1 MAKLK
6 GGMALDF
13 SLEKSRVKEEVG
25 QCHLLF
31 VFSSKVLFCQESITQ
46 EYESG
51 FRFVLISVRKCLLME
66 CFHVT
71 SRWPC
76 WCPQLIRTPGIEL
89 YYNAR
94 VFFCFDG
101 KTRLLIT

>member
-76 WCPQLIRTPGIEL
+76 WCPQLILREL
-89 YYNAR
+89 SSIIMLEFPFVSVEKQGY
-94 VFFCFDG
+94 
-101 KTRLLIT
+101 